1 MGTDRARGAVRP
13 VAVGAVDW
21 SAVTE
26 PAGLRIAVPNKGSL
40 AEPASAML
48 REAGYRQRGGGR
60 ELVLDDPDNR
70 VRFFFLR
77 PRDIAV
83 YVGSG
88 TLDVGITGRDLLLDS
103 RAEAAELLPL
113 GFGPSTFRFAARPDI
128 AGRVGTE
135 LAGLAGL
142 RIATSYPGLVR
153 AHLAAAGVPATVVR
167 LDGAVE
173 SSVQLGVADVIADVV
188 ETGSTLRAAGLE
200 VFGEPILHSEAVL
213 VRRAGQ
219 HDDDRSGPV
228 AVLLRRLQ
236 GVLIARRYV
245 MLDYDVP
252 AAAQEAACALT
263 PGMESPTVSPLA
275 RAGWFAVRALVP
287 RRDSHRVMDELYEVG
302 ARAILVTNVH
312 ACRM

>member
-1 MGTDRARGAVRP
+1 MP
-13 VAVGAVDW
+13 Q
-21 SAVTE
+21 
-26 PAGLRIAVPNKGSL
+26 LRIAVPNKGAL
-40 AEPASAML
+40 AEPAAAML
-48 REAGYRQRGGGR
+48 REAGYRPRGAGR
-60 ELVLDDPDNR
+60 ELVLDDPANR

-103 RAEAAELLPL
+103 GAAARELLPL
-113 GFGPSTFRFAARPDI
+113 GFGPSTFRFAARPAVA
-128 AGRVGTE
+128 AGVGE
-135 LAGLAGL
+135 DLAGLTGL
-142 RIATSYPGLVR
+142 RVATSYPGLVG
-153 AHLAAAGVPATVVR
+153 AHLGAAGVAAEVVR

-188 ETGSTLRAAGLE
+188 ETGTTLRAAGLE

-213 VRRAGQ
+213 VRRADPADPVEPAE
-219 HDDDRSGPV
+219 HADDADHADSPGGGPV
-228 AVLLRRLQ
+228 AVLVRRLQ

-252 AAAQEAACALT
+252 VRAQDAACALT

-275 RAGWFAVRALVP
+275 RAGWVAVRALVP
-287 RRDSHRVMDELYEVG
+287 RGDSHRVMDELYDLG